1 MHLVVLGLLVDQ
13 VLSNQERLA
22 HLGLVVLALWVAFP
36 ALAHEDLLQ
45 EVLLVVEA
53 AQAVGALAAVVVV
66 VLVAFVAVVEGQVAS
81 VAVAEV
87 QVAFVAVAEGQ
98 VVSAAVVEGQV
109 A

>member
-1 MHLVVLGLLVDQ
+1 MVLGLLVDQ
-13 VLSNQERLA
+13 VLSNQERLD
-22 HLGLVVLALWVAFP
+22 HLDLVVLALWDAFP

-53 AQAVGALAAVVVV
+53 AQAVRALAAAVVVV

-81 VAVAEV
+81 VAVEG

-98 VVSAAVVEGQV
+98 VVSAVVVEGQV

>member
-13 VLSNQERLA
+13 VLSNQERLD
-22 HLGLVVLALWVAFP
+22 HLDLVVLALWVAFP

-81 VAVAEV
+81 VAVEV